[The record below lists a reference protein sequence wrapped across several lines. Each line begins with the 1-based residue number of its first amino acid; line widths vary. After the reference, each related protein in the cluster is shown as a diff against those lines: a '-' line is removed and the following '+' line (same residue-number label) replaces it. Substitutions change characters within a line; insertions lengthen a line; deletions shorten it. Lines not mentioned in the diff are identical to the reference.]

1 MLYIRATVL
10 LWRYKAAFYL
20 LSEGVAM
27 RKYLLLL
34 VLCFPI
40 AVHAVCN
47 CADDDE
53 EGDDSR
59 TLHSDHFY
67 IGVGGGRSTS
77 GTPATL
83 IDAGV
88 RQGDVAY
95 EVNYLQLGER
105 PNINNINHYGLSI
118 VGYLFQSRDGQADFN
133 VFGRLGYGAS
143 TTLFT
148 DGTTTSAKGFY
159 FGAGIEYGFTPNFS
173 MRGEI
178 NKITYSDTS
187 TAITK
192 GDVSG
197 AIKFVYHF
205 H

>member
-1 MLYIRATVL
+1 
-10 LWRYKAAFYL
+10 
-20 LSEGVAM
+20 M

-40 AVHAVCN
+40 AVHAACY

-53 EGDDSR
+53 EGVDSM
-59 TLHSDHFY
+59 TLNRDHFY
-67 IGVGGGRSTS
+67 IGVGGGRSSS

-83 IDAGV
+83 IDAGL

-105 PNINNINHYGLSI
+105 SNINNIDQYGLSV
-118 VGYLFQSRDGQADFN
+118 VGYLFQSWEQDFN

-159 FGAGIEYGFTPNFS
+159 FGSGIDYGFTPNFS

-178 NKITYSDTS
+178 NKITYSDNS

-197 AIKFVYHF
+197 SIKFVFHF